1 MPNPSVETR
10 SGEHRFFFLMS
21 IAILG
26 VALLG
31 FLRTYLL
38 VPRLGLPAGE
48 PGFTPLVHI
57 HAALSFGWCVLFV
70 LQSGL
75 VITGRTRV
83 HIRLGWLGVVM
94 YALLVVSG
102 PFVAIHSTA
111 RHGAT
116 PDELAFLAVSMTN
129 IVAYTLLFGAGLH
142 FRKRPDV
149 HKRFMLLGM
158 VAMLTAPFGRLM
170 DLPYHLN
177 HVVGP
182 GLVVVALAWWDH
194 RSRRGLH
201 PVVRYGGPAILLWE
215 LLPNAYM
222 TREWWL
228 GTARWMVNTITI
240 GVAPG

>member
-1 MPNPSVETR
+1 VSKPSAGSR
-10 SGEHRFFFLMS
+10 LGEHRFFFGMS
-21 IAILG
+21 IAILA
-26 VALLG
+26 VASLG

-38 VPRLGLPAGE
+38 VPRLGLPEGE
-48 PGFTPLVHI
+48 LGFTPLVHL
-57 HAALSFGWCVLFV
+57 HAVMSFGWCVLFV
-70 LQSGL
+70 VQSGL
-75 VITGRTRV
+75 VITGRTKA
-83 HIRLGWLGVVM
+83 HLKLGWMGLVL

-102 PFVAIHSTA
+102 PFVAIRSAA

-116 PDELAFLAVSMTN
+116 PDELAFLAVSLGN
-129 IVAYTLLFGAGLH
+129 ILAYTLLFGAAIH

-149 HKRFMLLGM
+149 HKRLMLLGM

-182 GLVVVALAWWDH
+182 GLVVVALAGWDH
-194 RSRRGLH
+194 RSLRGLH
-201 PVVRYGGPAILLWE
+201 PVTRYGGPAILFWE

-228 GTARWMVNTITI
+228 STARWMVNTFT
-240 GVAPG
+240 G